1 MFLGLLFPPC
11 ERDTVVG
18 CVYTCDAATD
28 CDSLMA
34 GRVISQIRWWLYAV
48 VGTQVAVGPAT
59 GSTVGPSTTLC
70 RLVGCF
76 ALLRLLAFPR
86 FPLPFRSFPQEEG
99 WNFATRTTCACA
111 TPLCMSLLVKN
122 KTTHL
127 TDPCCCFVHG
137 RGRLVKRQS
146 GRLTRRVPLG
156 NASHLD
162 PHSRAIVLV
171 LWWYRY
177 R

>member
-1 MFLGLLFPPC
+1 MPLRRNKAAIMFLGLLFPPC

-86 FPLPFRSFPQEEG
+86 FPLPLRSFPQEEG

-111 TPLCMSLLVKN
+111 MPLCMSCHFWS
-122 KTTHL
+122 KTKPL
-127 TDPCCCFVHG
+127 TW
-137 RGRLVKRQS
+137 
-146 GRLTRRVPLG
+146 LTFAA
-156 NASHLD
+156 ASFMVVAGW
-162 PHSRAIVLV
+162 SRDKVAG
-171 LWWYRY
+171 
-177 R
+177 